1 MSSIEWVS
9 SHANFRVESVSGRN
23 LVRKLQERKHKHG
36 PDCKRSNAE
45 AISAGANVFSD
56 SRSEQKLCLIVSKG
70 SSSMNALHDK
80 ANDAST
86 FASPPGVDDAASDFG
101 VRPRP
106 AAMHS
111 SPMHAA
117 AEQQM
122 VFLVDDDPGF
132 RTSLAALLNSVGLKV
147 KIFGSAAEL
156 LASKLPEVVS
166 CLVLDVRMPRLSG
179 LDLQTELAKANNSIP
194 IIFMT
199 GYGDVPMSVRAMKG
213 GAVDFLIKPFRDQD
227 MLDAVMTALERD
239 RKRRAAQRRLAH
251 LRSHLETLTPREL
264 EVMALVTAGLM
275 NKQIAGELGV
285 QEITI
290 KGHRG
295 RVMRKIGA
303 RSLAEL
309 VKIAEALGVRRHSL
323 RRDFSEA

>member
-1 MSSIEWVS
+1 
-9 SHANFRVESVSGRN
+9 
-23 LVRKLQERKHKHG
+23 
-36 PDCKRSNAE
+36 
-45 AISAGANVFSD
+45 
-56 SRSEQKLCLIVSKG
+56 
-70 SSSMNALHDK
+70 MNAFHDK
-80 ANDAST
+80 TIDDSS
-86 FASPPGVDDAASDFG
+86 FASVADAASDFG
-101 VRPRP
+101 VRPRR

-111 SPMHAA
+111 SQMHPA

-122 VFLVDDDPGF
+122 VFLVDDDLDF
-132 RTSLAALLNSVGLKV
+132 RTALAALLNSVGLKV

-156 LASKLPEVVS
+156 LASKLPDVIS

-179 LDLQTELAKANNSIP
+179 LGLQTELAKANNSIP
-194 IIFMT
+194 IILMT
-199 GYGDVPMSVRAMKG
+199 AYGDVPMSVRAMKG

-227 MLDAVMTALERD
+227 MLDAVMTALGRD
-239 RKRRAAQRRLAH
+239 RKRRAAERQLADLRL
-251 LRSHLETLTPREL
+251 HLETLTPREL
-264 EVMALVTAGLM
+264 EVMAHVTAGLM

>member
-1 MSSIEWVS
+1 
-9 SHANFRVESVSGRN
+9 
-23 LVRKLQERKHKHG
+23 
-36 PDCKRSNAE
+36 
-45 AISAGANVFSD
+45 
-56 SRSEQKLCLIVSKG
+56 
-70 SSSMNALHDK
+70 MNALYDK
-80 ANDAST
+80 AVDAST
-86 FASPPGVDDAASDFG
+86 FASPSDAGDVASDSE
-101 VRPRP
+101 VRPRRAAMRSLPVP
-106 AAMHS
+106 AAT
-111 SPMHAA
+111 
-117 AEQQM
+117 EEQM
-122 VFLVDDDPGF
+122 VFLVDDDPNF
-132 RTSLAALLNSVGLKV
+132 RNSLAGLFDSVGLKV

-179 LDLQTELAKANNSIP
+179 FQLQTELAKASNSIP
-194 IIFMT
+194 IVFMT

-227 MLDAVMTALERD
+227 MLDAVMTALGCD
-239 RKRRAAQRRLAH
+239 RKRRAAERQLADV
-251 LRSHLETLTPREL
+251 RSRLETLTPREL

-295 RVMRKIGA
+295 RVMQKMGA

-309 VKIAEALGVRRHSL
+309 VKIAEALGVNRQSL
-323 RRDFSEA
+323 RDFSEA

>member
-1 MSSIEWVS
+1 
-9 SHANFRVESVSGRN
+9 
-23 LVRKLQERKHKHG
+23 
-36 PDCKRSNAE
+36 
-45 AISAGANVFSD
+45 
-56 SRSEQKLCLIVSKG
+56 
-70 SSSMNALHDK
+70 MNAFHDK
-80 ANDAST
+80 TIDDSS
-86 FASPPGVDDAASDFG
+86 FASVDDAASDFE

-106 AAMHS
+106 AGMRS

-122 VFLVDDDPGF
+122 VFLVDDDPDF

-147 KIFGSAAEL
+147 KTFGSATEL

-179 LDLQTELAKANNSIP
+179 LHLQTELAKANNSIP
-194 IIFMT
+194 IILMT
-199 GYGDVPMSVRAMKG
+199 AYGDVPMSVRAMKG

-227 MLDAVMTALERD
+227 MLDAVMTALGRD
-239 RKRRAAQRRLAH
+239 RKRRAAERQLAD

-275 NKQIAGELGV
+275 NKQIAGELGI

-295 RVMRKIGA
+295 RVMQKMRA

-309 VKIAEALGVRRHSL
+309 VKIAEALGVSRHSL